1 MSRAISKRL
10 ACIEPGTV
18 FVGVDLSLDDSV
30 AVVLGGCARQL
41 DRFRFPNDADGYH
54 YFHRRLVTV
63 QEREEAPAVLV
74 GMEPTNYFW
83 KLLASDLE
91 RRQVPYRMVNPY
103 TVKKHREGD
112 QLSRSKNDYRDA
124 FMIGDLLRT
133 GKFTETQLL
142 HGDYAELRQCVVLR
156 DRLQGDIRRQKSL
169 IRNIAGQ
176 LFPELSQEFT
186 DFSCLTALAMLRRHG
201 VPSVI
206 QDLSRPAFI
215 AAVRADFTGERLPV
229 SKLRRA
235 YALAQ
240 RSVGVRHGT
249 NTLQQALRLHV
260 DTLRLLQQQLEE
272 VVASLMDLFLALPEA
287 PYLLSV
293 GIGIVTAAI
302 ILAEIGDPSR
312 YSNARQ
318 LIKLAGTQ
326 PVPNTSGRKT
336 RSKTPMSK
344 KGRPRLR
351 TALYFAVMRLIQSD
365 DNFARIYR
373 RFQTRDE
380 NPLTRMQALGA
391 LMNKLLR
398 ILWALMKHETLYD
411 PAYEMSS

>member
-1 MSRAISKRL
+1 
-10 ACIEPGTV
+10 
-18 FVGVDLSLDDSV
+18 
-30 AVVLGGCARQL
+30 
-41 DRFRFPNDADGYH
+41 
-54 YFHRRLVTV
+54 
-63 QEREEAPAVLV
+63 
-74 GMEPTNYFW
+74 
-83 KLLASDLE
+83 
-91 RRQVPYRMVNPY
+91 MVNPY

-112 QLSRSKNDYRDA
+112 QLSRAKNDYRDA
-124 FMIGDLLRT
+124 STIGDLLRS

-169 IRNIAGQ
+169 IRKIAGQ
-176 LFPELSQEFT
+176 LFPELSEEFT
-186 DFSCLTALAMLRRHG
+186 DFSCLTALAMLRRHS

-206 QDLSRPAFI
+206 RDLSRSAFI

-240 RSVGVRHGT
+240 RSVGVRLGT
-249 NTLQQALRLHV
+249 RTLQQALRLHI
-260 DTLRLLQQQLEE
+260 DTLRLLHQQLEE
-272 VVASLMDLFLALPEA
+272 VVASLMDVFLGLPEA
-287 PYLLSV
+287 PYPLSV
-293 GIGIVTAAI
+293 GIGLVTAAI

-312 YSNARQ
+312 YSNANQ
-318 LIKLAGTQ
+318 LIKLTGTQ

-351 TALYFAVMRLIQSD
+351 AALYFAVMRLIQND
-365 DNFARIYR
+365 DNFARTYQ
-373 RFQTRDE
+373 RFQTRKE
-380 NPLTRMQALGA
+380 NPLTRMQALGV

-398 ILWALMKHETLYD
+398 ILWALMKHQRIYD